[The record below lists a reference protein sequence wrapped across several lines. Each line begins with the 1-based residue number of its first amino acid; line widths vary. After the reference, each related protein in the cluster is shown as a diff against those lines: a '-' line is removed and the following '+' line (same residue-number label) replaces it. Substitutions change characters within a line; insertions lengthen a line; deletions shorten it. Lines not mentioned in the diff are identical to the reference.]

1 MEFCK
6 SRYYLQELLA
16 TATSAEKQ
24 MDSILRLVKQNPSE
38 HTLLQSVT
46 NDLRAEKTAG
56 IVSYCTSNYNH

>member
-1 MEFCK
+1 MDNLVCP
-6 SRYYLQELLA
+6 LQELLA

-56 IVSYCTSNYNH
+56 IVSS